1 MIKASVIGATGYTGV
16 ELVRILSSHPQVRLI
31 SLTSRSYQ
39 GEAMRE
45 IYPSLM
51 GSVDL
56 QCTAADYK
64 QVISESDV
72 VFVALPHGLSGE
84 VVQEGLKQKKKV
96 IDLGADF
103 RFRDYRKYEEW
114 YRAEHSN
121 PTLTKEAVYG
131 LPELHR
137 EKIIGA
143 NIVANPGCFPTSAI
157 LALAPALGNGLI
169 ESNTIIIDAKTGL
182 SGAGRGASLTTHYGE
197 VNENIHPYGVA
208 SHRHTPE
215 IEQEL
220 NTLADEFFSV
230 IFTPHLTP
238 MTRGILSTCYAKLK
252 PNVSEHQVR
261 HVYQDFYAGQPFVHL
276 LKLGQWPHTKWT
288 YGSNNCLINLTVDNR
303 TGSLIV
309 CSAIDNLVK
318 GAAGQA
324 VQNMNLLFKLPET
337 TGLNFNG
344 IYP

>member
-16 ELVRILSSHPQVRLI
+16 ELVRILSSHPGVRLI

-45 IYPSLM
+45 IYPSLT

-56 QCTAADYK
+56 HCTAADHK
-64 QVISESDV
+64 QVIGSSDV

-84 VVQEGLKQKKKV
+84 VVQEGLKQNKKV

-114 YRAEHSN
+114 YQVEHSN
-121 PTLTKEAVYG
+121 PDLTKEAVYG

-137 EKIIGA
+137 EKIKNA

-157 LALAPALGNGLI
+157 LALAPALGSGLI
-169 ESNTIIIDAKTGL
+169 ENNTIIIDAKTGL

-197 VNENIHPYGVA
+197 VNENINPYGVA
-208 SHRHTPE
+208 GHRHTPE

-220 NTLADEFFSV
+220 NTLADEYFSV
-230 IFTPHLTP
+230 VFTPHLVP
-238 MTRGILSTCYAKLK
+238 MTRGILSTCYARLK
-252 PNVSEHQVR
+252 PHVSEHQIR

-288 YGSNNCLINLTVDNR
+288 YGSNNCFINLTVDSR
-303 TGSLIV
+303 TGSLII

-324 VQNMNLLFKLPET
+324 VQNMNLLFELPET
-337 TGLNFNG
+337 TGLDFNG